1 MGKRKEEKELILAFI
16 KSPYCPKGM
25 IYEEYTIPKV
35 KEIEGKKVF
44 VNALKGIWSFRI
56 DLYIVGDDGNHYI
69 VEAKTTLNTHALG
82 QLLCYR
88 ELLAEANNI
97 QLDKIRMLCVY
108 KRDEPS
114 LHKIYEKYGVKL
126 IQIK

>member
-1 MGKRKEEKELILAFI
+1 MGKRREEKEIVLAFI
-16 KSPYCPKGM
+16 KSEHCPKGH

-35 KEIEGKKVF
+35 KEVEGKKVF
-44 VNALKGIWSFRI
+44 VNTLKGIWSYRI
-56 DLYIVGDDGNHYI
+56 DVLIIGKDGNWYI

-88 ELLAEANNI
+88 ELLADANNLE
-97 QLDKIRMLCVY
+97 LDKVKMLCVY
-108 KRDEPS
+108 RRDEPA
-114 LHKIYEKYGVKL
+114 LHKVYEKYGIRL

>member
-1 MGKRKEEKELILAFI
+1 MGKRREEKELILAFI
-16 KSPYCPKGM
+16 KSEHCPKGH

-35 KEIEGKKVF
+35 KEVEGKKIY
-44 VNALKGIWSFRI
+44 VNALKGIWSYRI
-56 DLYIVGDDGNHYI
+56 DVLVIGEDGNWYV

-97 QLDKIRMLCVY
+97 QLDKIKMLCVY
-108 KRDEPS
+108 RRDEPS
-114 LHKIYEKYGVKL
+114 LHKVYEKYGIRL

>member
-1 MGKRKEEKELILAFI
+1 MGKRREEKELILAFI
-16 KSPYCPKGM
+16 KSEHCPKGH

-35 KEIEGKKVF
+35 KEVEGKKIY
-44 VNALKGIWSFRI
+44 VNALKGIWSYRI
-56 DLYIVGDDGNHYI
+56 DVLVIGEDGNWYV

-88 ELLAEANNI
+88 ELLAEANNLE
-97 QLDKIRMLCVY
+97 LDKIKMLCVY
-108 KRDEPS
+108 RRDEPS
-114 LHKIYEKYGVKL
+114 LHKVYEKYGIRL